1 MTDKQYR
8 NRVAKIEALEA
19 QVEDLKAQ
27 IDKVKDEIK
36 IALGDEEEKDLGD
49 RRIFWQWRKGRETFE
64 TARFKKDY
72 PDLAV
77 EYLKSGKDTR
87 AFQITAPKQKKATA

>member
-36 IALGDEEEKDLGD
+36 QALGDEEEKDLGD
-49 RRIFWQWRKGRETFE
+49 RRIFWKWKKGREIFE
-64 TARFKKDY
+64 TARFKADY
-72 PDLAV
+72 PDLAP
-77 EYLKSGKDTR
+77 EYLKAGKDTR
-87 AFQITAPKQKKATA
+87 AFQITAPKKATA

>member
-27 IDKVKDEIK
+27 IDKVKNEIK
-36 IALGDEEEKDLGD
+36 QALGDEEDKDLGD
-49 RRIFWQWRKGRETFE
+49 RHIFWQWKKGRETFQ
-64 TARFKKDY
+64 TARFKADY
-72 PDLAV
+72 PDLAP
-77 EYLKSGKDTR
+77 EYLKVGEKTR
-87 AFQITAPKQKKATA
+87 SFFITKPKQKKATA